1 MAHPSPGKHSGAPP
15 LHVAMKSETFDSL
28 NRLLGSNSLLLVVL
42 AMIVGTVVM
51 ALARFGAIKIDI
63 KIKR

>member
-1 MAHPSPGKHSGAPP
+1 
-15 LHVAMKSETFDSL
+15 MKSETFDSL